1 MTLDF
6 LTEECES
13 GAGWGDFGR
22 DSGECMYVYP
32 GDHCEYAR
40 KVMEEKGENKPVLPA
55 EFADQMEALALDG
68 DEEARHALMD
78 ELMCH
83 VLISLGYKDGIEIFN
98 RTDKYYV

>member
-1 MTLDF
+1 
-6 LTEECES
+6 
-13 GAGWGDFGR
+13 
-22 DSGECMYVYP
+22 
-32 GDHCEYAR
+32 
-40 KVMEEKGENKPVLPA
+40 MEEKGENKLVPPA

-98 RTDKYYV
+98 RTDKYYA

>member
-1 MTLDF
+1 MTHDF
-6 LTEECES
+6 LTEKCES
-13 GAGWGDFGR
+13 CPGWGDFGH

-32 GDHCEYAR
+32 DDHCEYAR
-40 KVMEEKGENKPVLPA
+40 KVMEEKGENKPIPPT